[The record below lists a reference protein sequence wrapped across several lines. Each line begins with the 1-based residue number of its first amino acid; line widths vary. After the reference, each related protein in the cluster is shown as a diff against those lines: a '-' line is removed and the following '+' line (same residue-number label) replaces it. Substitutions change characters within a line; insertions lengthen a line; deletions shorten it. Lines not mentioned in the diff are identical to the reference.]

1 MVQAHF
7 FKKLPFGT
15 FNSKM
20 VTKQKKKKNFLPL
33 PPSPPPPP
41 LCPNPVLK
49 KRDSQKLHVA
59 TGITQFL

>member
-7 FKKLPFGT
+7 FKKLPFGN

-20 VTKQKKKKNFLPL
+20 VTKQKKQKKDCLYPL
-33 PPSPPPPP
+33 SPPPPP
-41 LCPNPVLK
+41 CPNPVLK

>member
-7 FKKLPFGT
+7 FKKSFGT

-20 VTKQKKKKNFLPL
+20 VTKQKNKKNRLPL
-33 PPSPPPPP
+33 PPSSPP
-41 LCPNPVLK
+41 CPNPVLK

-59 TGITQFL
+59 TGITRFL

>member
-15 FNSKM
+15 FIVKWSQNKK
-20 VTKQKKKKNFLPL
+20 TKKSIAFTPFL
-33 PPSPPPPP
+33 PPPP
-41 LCPNPVLK
+41 CPNPVLK